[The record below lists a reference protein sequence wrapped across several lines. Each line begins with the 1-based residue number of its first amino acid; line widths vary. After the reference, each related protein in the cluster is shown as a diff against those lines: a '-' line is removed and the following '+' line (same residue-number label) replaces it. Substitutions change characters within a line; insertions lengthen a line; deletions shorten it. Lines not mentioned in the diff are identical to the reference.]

1 MREQAKAGWFFWKW
15 RHALALGL
23 CCLLELV
30 SAPARA
36 ADAQPDKTGAFQ
48 SKPTAAS
55 VPGYTKLDPK
65 KMTPEQVAAGI
76 DAVAQSSSHNFFGI
90 NFVWVLI
97 SGFLV
102 IFMQAGFALV
112 ETGLCR
118 AKNAA
123 HTMSMNF
130 LVYGLGMFGFFV
142 SGFALM
148 CGGMNGTAIGG
159 PATLG
164 GLPTLSHMF
173 TVGTA
178 VNGDNGWGLFG
189 TTGFLLTG
197 SGYDSAAI
205 VMFLFMMAF
214 MDTTATIV
222 TGACAERWRFKSFF
236 IFSIFVGGFTYPI
249 FGNWVWGGGWLAQ
262 IGYRL
267 GFGHGAVDFAGSGVV
282 HLQGGAL
289 AVITA
294 WMLGPRIGKY
304 VNGQPQ
310 AILPHHIPMVQVGT
324 FILAFGWFGFNA
336 GSSLAGTDGRIGVV
350 AVNTMLA
357 GMAATLSG
365 VVYMWNVY
373 GKPDPSMMC
382 NSMLAGLVAITSP
395 CAFVSP
401 VGAFIIGTVAGV
413 LVVWSVF
420 FVERMG
426 IDDPVGAISV
436 HGANGAWGLIAVGL
450 FSDGTYGA
458 GWNSVGATQ
467 YLGQAG
473 RGVTG
478 LFYGDPSQ
486 LVAQC
491 IEAGTCIAWN
501 VLVGGSIFWLVG
513 KLIGGNRV
521 SAEVELAGLDV
532 PEMGVPGY
540 PDFVLQADLD
550 RSNSG
555 R

>member
-1 MREQAKAGWFFWKW
+1 MHEQMKIGCGANSFRKW
-15 RHALALGL
+15 RHALALSL
-23 CCLLELV
+23 CCLLQFV
-30 SAPARA
+30 TPPAHA
-36 ADAQPDKTGAFQ
+36 VDAQPDKTGTFQ
-48 SKPTAAS
+48 TTPTPAS
-55 VPGYTKLDPK
+55 VPGYQKLDPK
-65 KMTPEQVAAGI
+65 KMTPEQVATGL
-76 DAVAQSSSHNFFGI
+76 DAVARSSSRNYFSI
-90 NFVWVLI
+90 NFVWVLVC
-97 SGFLV
+97 GFLV

-130 LVYGLGMFGFFV
+130 LVYALGMFGFFV

-164 GLPTLSHMF
+164 GLPTLSRMF
-173 TVGTA
+173 SVGSS
-178 VNGDNGWGLFG
+178 VNGDQGWGLFG
-189 TTGFLLTG
+189 TTGFMLTG
-197 SGYDSAAI
+197 SGYDASAI

-222 TGACAERWRFKSFF
+222 TGACAERWRFKSFC
-236 IFSIFVGGFTYPI
+236 IFSILVGGFTYPV
-249 FGNWVWGGGWLAQ
+249 FGSWVWGGGWLAQ

-282 HLQGGAL
+282 HLQGGSL
-289 AVITA
+289 AIITA

-304 VNGQPQ
+304 INGQPQ

-336 GSSLAGTDGRIGVV
+336 GSTLAGTDGRIGVV
-350 AVNTMLA
+350 AVNTMVA
-357 GMAATLSG
+357 GMASTLSG

-436 HGANGAWGLIAVGL
+436 HAANGAWGLLAVGL

-458 GWNSVGATQ
+458 GWNGVGATQ
-467 YLGQAG
+467 YMGQAG

-501 VLVGGSIFWLVG
+501 VLVGGSLFWIVG

-540 PDFVLQADLD
+540 PEFLLQGDLD
-550 RSNSG
+550 QPN
-555 R
+555 